1 MSEIDSGPFPKGALV
16 AIGGLLAVT
25 LAGTAAVR
33 LHRAANPAAAPAPP
47 PAVAAVDLRFA
58 DQADGSVRV
67 SDGRTGALVARLA
80 PDTNGFVRGVMRGM
94 ARDRLSRHIGQAP
107 PFRLSRDAR
116 GKLWLQDTAT
126 SRLIDL
132 EAFGEGNRAAFAAFL
147 PGSRGAPT
155 PLLALETRT

>member
-1 MSEIDSGPFPKGALV
+1 MADEP
-16 AIGGLLAVT
+16 
-25 LAGTAAVR
+25 AGV
-33 LHRAANPAAAPAPP
+33 PAE
-47 PAVAAVDLRFA
+47 
-58 DQADGSVRV
+58 
-67 SDGRTGALVARLA
+67 T

>member
-1 MSEIDSGPFPKGALV
+1 MSDIDAGPFPKGALV
-16 AIGGLLAVT
+16 AIGGLLALT
-25 LAGTAAVR
+25 LVGTAAVR
-33 LHRAANPAAAPAPP
+33 LNRASHPVAAPAAPA
-47 PAVAAVDLRFA
+47 AVAAVNLRFA
-58 DQADGSVRV
+58 DQTDGSVRV
-67 SDGRTGALVARLA
+67 SDERTGAVVATLA

-147 PGSRGAPT
+147 PGSAGAAT